1 MLTLVEGRKVV
12 CVCVTHA
19 LQVTPQEVTLAAK
32 CRRTFANAHTYHIN
46 SVSTSTD
53 GQTFLSSDD
62 LRVNLWHLERNDQAY
77 NVVDIKPANME
88 DLNEVCCMLSTSAAC
103 SILP

>member
-1 MLTLVEGRKVV
+1 MLNKPLGEKQHADTGLGVSIVHVESV
-12 CVCVTHA
+12 
-19 LQVTPQEVTLAAK
+19 LQVTTQEVTLAAK
-32 CRRTFANAHTYHIN
+32 CRRVFANAHTYHIN

-88 DLNEVCCMLSTSAAC
+88 DLNEV
-103 SILP
+103 